1 MAVCVQRFNNKVDD
15 KDMDDSCDDEVGR
28 YEDRFQ
34 LQSSDNVQHS
44 IIVPSEQSKYAYFIL

>member
-44 IIVPSEQSKYAYFIL
+44 IIVPSEQSK